1 MSCVFLNDHPRPIFL
16 FILIFSNTCI
26 TIFTTNQR
34 EKMSI
39 HYVALG
45 FEPTNFRTESPSIT
59 TRPWAVF
66 AVQLH
71 LKGTVQKT
79 LFLQQCNCHAQV
91 MRMCLKLGSKKIALF
106 QFSFISST
114 KCSQL
119 HAMENAFSA
128 FLYATTSLMHD
139 TSNKRKYTIMHIDI
153 LPLHNTTYATWYLK

>member
-1 MSCVFLNDHPRPIFL
+1 MSCVFLNDHPRQIFL

-45 FEPTNFRTESPSIT
+45 FEPTNFRTWVSFHNHQTMSCVCC
-59 TRPWAVF
+59 AVTF
-66 AVQLH
+66 
-71 LKGTVQKT
+71 TVQKT

>member
-1 MSCVFLNDHPRPIFL
+1 MTIPGQFFFSFSSFQTHALQFLQQINVKKCQSTMWHWGLNPQT
-16 FILIFSNTCI
+16 S
-26 TIFTTNQR
+26 
-34 EKMSI
+34 E
-39 HYVALG
+39 H
-45 FEPTNFRTESPSIT
+45 ESPSIT